1 MEIMLLLLYYLS
13 QNPDFPERVK
23 PLMGQLKN
31 SEEMLKFL
39 NDLSRFSDIF
49 SLFKKQEGGPDGP
62 DRPSRPQ
69 SGGPNAPNAPPN
81 GTGDPNAPDGGAP
94 HSPPPKREKENPQT
108 PTSGIADEFIEQCLG
123 KYFKRH

>member
-1 MEIMLLLLYYLS
+1 MLLLLYYLS
-13 QNPDFPERVK
+13 QNPDFPERIK

-49 SLFKKQEGGPDGP
+49 SLFKKQDGGPDRS
-62 DRPSRPQ
+62 DRPDRPQ
-69 SGGPNAPNAPPN
+69 SGAPKPPNAPPDGASAPN
-81 GTGDPNAPDGGAP
+81 GSGGAP
-94 HSPPPKREKENPQT
+94 YSPSPKQEKENPQT
-108 PTSGIADEFIEQCLG
+108 PTSGIADEFIEQCLE